1 MGHIKMCVALLFGS
15 VAYAQAADTALTL
28 CNTVKYS
35 VFGEPEKTFR
45 DCMGEPGFVVITSI
59 NGRTI
64 ESLGVG
70 LELPSTG
77 QDIYASEA
85 VTTVVQVLKAKDGY
99 LVRAQVVRNRK
110 SFMIVSRMNIGDTTT
125 KNISGDQYS
134 VTLLA
139 NN

>member
-1 MGHIKMCVALLFGS
+1 MGHIKICVALLFGS
-15 VAYAQAADTALTL
+15 VAYAQATDSASTL

-45 DCMGEPGFVVITSI
+45 DCMDAPGFVVITSI
-59 NGRTI
+59 NGRI
-64 ESLGVG
+64 IKSLGVG
-70 LELPSTG
+70 LELPSTA

-85 VTTVVQVLKAKDGY
+85 VTTVVQVLKAKDRF
-99 LVRAQVVRNRK
+99 LVRAQIVRNHK
-110 SFMIVSRMNIGDTTT
+110 SFMIVAPMNIGDTTT